1 MDSLVNGGGSIRINN
16 DNNVSVEEL
25 LVIDEKPILPQLK

>member
-1 MDSLVNGGGSIRINN
+1 MDSIANGGSIRINN

-25 LVIDEKPILPQLK
+25 LVIDEKPILPLLK

>member
-1 MDSLVNGGGSIRINN
+1 MDSMVNGGSIRINN

-25 LVIDEKPILPQLK
+25 LVIDEKPILPLLK

>member
-1 MDSLVNGGGSIRINN
+1 MVNGGSIRINN

-25 LVIDEKPILPQLK
+25 LVIDEKPILPLLK